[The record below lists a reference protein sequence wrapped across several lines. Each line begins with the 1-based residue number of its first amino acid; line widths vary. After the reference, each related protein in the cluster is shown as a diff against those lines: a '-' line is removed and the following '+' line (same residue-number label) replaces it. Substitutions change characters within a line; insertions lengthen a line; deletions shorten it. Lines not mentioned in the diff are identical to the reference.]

1 MKEKMPEPPK
11 SAPRS
16 VRPSARSSGTAS
28 AETSA
33 ENLFLGV
40 RLLQRASE
48 RHIARSRKSE
58 HERRRERGE
67 TVRRLTERT
76 SAGIE
81 SGPLGLMLAFQGWA
95 VDTAQRQILF
105 LDALRKRGDDFLEH
119 EAAGAP
125 PVLIYDYELVL
136 DGATLPRPCNYTLLR
151 IVAPEGVEIDETRRP
166 FIIIDPRAGHG
177 AGIGGFKEDSQVG
190 VALASGQPVY
200 FVAFRPMPEPGQT
213 IADVAEAEAAF
224 VRLVRERH
232 PDSPKPVLI
241 GNCQGGWAAALLAAT
256 HPELTGPI
264 VLSGAP
270 MSYWS
275 GTVGQDPLRYG
286 GGLGGGALP
295 TLLLSDLGGGLF
307 DGAHLVE
314 NFERLNPGRTRFRK
328 YVDLYANIDTAER
341 RFLEFERWWGGLHL
355 MNGEEMRWIVENLFV
370 GNRLAAGKAEL
381 EDGRP
386 IDLRA
391 IQAPIVVFASRGDN
405 ITPPPQALNWIV
417 DAYADESEIEV
428 RGQRIVY
435 TVHEEVGHLG
445 IFVSSSVATR
455 EHTEIAS
462 ILDTIEA
469 LPPGL
474 YELGIEDVVGEG
486 QDKRF
491 RVSFARR
498 TLADVRAFDDERLDE
513 QAFAAV
519 ARASEGLTELYEST
533 ARPLVQATVTPAT
546 AALGRAVHPMRLRRS
561 AFASTNPFMSWVP
574 AAAAAVREE
583 RRAVDE
589 TNPFRVAEL
598 AWAEWIEAGFD
609 RMRDAGEL
617 VTETAFFALWAN
629 PLAAWY
635 GAPREAGRKPP
646 PPGNLR
652 DLPEVRVA
660 LERIEKGGYAEAL
673 VRMLVLIAAT
683 RAGGVRRSRLERS
696 FSVLTTGEPFASMDT
711 AARAHL
717 IHEQSLIARF
727 APEEAFA
734 ALPTL
739 LTSKRERTRAL
750 KQVEWVVGDILEMED
765 STRQRLEEL
774 HELLAS

>member
-1 MKEKMPEPPK
+1 MPEP
-11 SAPRS
+11 SI
-16 VRPSARSSGTAS
+16 VPSAATVLEDTTRFA
-28 AETSA
+28 
-33 ENLFLGV
+33 
-40 RLLQRASE
+40 RLLNRSIE
-48 RHIARSRKSE
+48 RQIARARE
-58 HERRRERGE
+58 RAGERTEERRDHARH
-67 TVRRLTERT
+67 VAERT
-76 SAGIE
+76 AE
-81 SGPLGLMLAFQGWA
+81 SLADGPLGLMLAFQGWA
-95 VDTAQRQILF
+95 VDSAQRQILF

-119 EAAGAP
+119 EAADAP

-136 DGATLPRPCNYTLLR
+136 DGATLERPCNYTLLR
-151 IVAPEGVEIDETRRP
+151 ILPPEGVTIDDTRRP
-166 FIIIDPRAGHG
+166 FVIIDPRAGHG

-213 IADVAEAEAAF
+213 IADVTEAEAAF

-232 PDSPKPVLI
+232 PASPKPVLI
-241 GNCQGGWAAALLAAT
+241 GNCQGGWAAALLAAS

-270 MSYWS
+270 MAYWS

-295 TLLLSDLGGGLF
+295 ALMLSDLGGGLF
-307 DGAHLVE
+307 DGAHLVD

-328 YVDLYANIDTAER
+328 YFDLYLGIDTGEQ
-341 RFLEFERWWGGLHL
+341 RFLDFERWWGGLHL

-370 GNRLAAGKAEL
+370 GNRLSEGTAEL
-381 EDGRP
+381 EPGSP

-391 IQAPIVVFASRGDN
+391 IRAPIVVFASRGDN

-417 DAYADESEIEV
+417 DTYADESEIEV

-445 IFVSSSVATR
+445 IFVSAKVATR

-474 YELGIEDVVGEG
+474 YELGIEDVVGDGEA
-486 QDKRF
+486 KRF

-498 TLADVRAFDDERLDE
+498 TLADVRAFDDERPDE
-513 QAFAAV
+513 RAFAAV
-519 ARASEGLTELYEST
+519 ARASETLSAVYEASG
-533 ARPLVQATVTPAT
+533 RPLVRAMASAPA
-546 AALGRAVHPMRLRRS
+546 AALGRALHPMRLERS
-561 AFASTNPFMSWVP
+561 AFSSLNPWTSWLP
-574 AAAAAVREE
+574 AAAERVREN
-583 RRAVDE
+583 RHAVDAG
-589 TNPFRVAEL
+589 NPFRAAEH
-598 AWAEWIEAGFD
+598 AWADLVEAGYD
-609 RMRDAGEL
+609 RLRDAREMA
-617 VTETAFFALWAN
+617 TESTFFALWAN

-635 GAPREAGRKPP
+635 GAPRDRVKPAP
-646 PPGNLR
+646 TNLR
-652 DLPEVRVA
+652 ELPEVRAA
-660 LERIEKGGYAEAL
+660 LERIGTGGYAEAL

-696 FSVLTTGEPFASMDT
+696 FSVLTTQEPFASMDVEVR
-711 AARAHL
+711 ARL

-727 APEEAFA
+727 APDQAFA
-734 ALPTL
+734 SLPQL
-739 LTSKRERTRAL
+739 LPGKRDRTRAL
-750 KQVEWVVGDILEMED
+750 KNVDWVVGDTLEMEQ
-765 STRQRLEEL
+765 STRARLAEL
-774 HELLAS
+774 RELLASRAG